1 MIREDFFWRWIFRE
15 KKERE
20 EAEKKAQSTEWE
32 ESGGKWLV
40 YADKEKIEKA
50 EKEIEKFVEKGEIE
64 AAKYWKLSKPSALCV
79 YSLDKDR
86 EKTRKILLSMN
97 LKPSVW
103 EYDYA
108 RSKNIWRPR
117 FWLSAFR
124 KLRILISTFGI
135 FGTIKFIFS
144 AYLGH

>member
-1 MIREDFFWRWIFRE
+1 MDIQGGKRERRS
-15 KKERE
+15 R
-20 EAEKKAQSTEWE
+20 KKALGREWE

-40 YADKEKIEKA
+40 YTDKAKIESA
-50 EKEIEKFVEKGEIE
+50 EKEIEGFVERGEIE
-64 AAKYWKLSKPSALCV
+64 AAKYWKLSKDSALCI

-86 EKTRKILLSMN
+86 EKTRKILLDIN

-108 RSKNIWRPR
+108 RAKNIWRPR

-135 FGTIKFIFS
+135 AGAIKFIVS
-144 AYLGH
+144 AYLG